1 MDERNV
7 VAAAV
12 EALRQA
18 TVEGDGR
25 VLCQILLDEVSFGH
39 SNGRVEGK
47 ADLLDTLDGKA
58 AFRSIRQS
66 NERIAIVGETAS
78 VRHVFD
84 AERNRPDGTVSC
96 VHLAVLQVW
105 VKRDG
110 DWRLLARHASPL
122 VQ

>member
-12 EALRQA
+12 EALRRA
-18 TVEGDGR
+18 TVGGDGS
-25 VLCQILLDEVSFGH
+25 VLRRILLDELSFGH
-39 SNGRVEGK
+39 SNGRIEDK
-47 ADLLDTLDGKA
+47 ADLLDSLDGKA

-66 NERIAIVGETAS
+66 DERIEIVGETAS

-84 AERNRPDGTVSC
+84 AERNRPDGTVNV
-96 VHLAVLQVW
+96 VHLAILQVW

-122 VQ
+122 IQ